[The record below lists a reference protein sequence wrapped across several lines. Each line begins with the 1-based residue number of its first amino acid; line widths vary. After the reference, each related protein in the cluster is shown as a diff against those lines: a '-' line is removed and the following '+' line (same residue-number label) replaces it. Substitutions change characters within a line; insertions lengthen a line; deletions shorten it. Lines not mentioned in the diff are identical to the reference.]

1 MDKVVDKFH
10 ALQLFT
16 DTFAAETVHLT
27 NEAIGIYIRLL
38 CFNWTKN
45 TKPFTTESAYRICQ
59 CRSDECK
66 QIVDLVLNEFFN
78 KTGISEN
85 TDYWTHKRLKS
96 EHEYLTAK
104 YKKKS
109 DAGKLGMEIRYGSVS
124 NKSLTPIPKPIPIPN
139 KYNKMEENG
148 IQLAFTVFWELLNH
162 KRGSKKLAWQRYL
175 RECSEHNPEE
185 LAKQFN
191 KYAETVDDKKKYLA
205 HVSTWLSQR
214 RFEDEA
220 NNKPKEIIIPPVI
233 YNDEVLKKRGEF
245 GHFEEYEDSKGN
257 KYHKH
262 KFKPNAKVEPVN

>member
-59 CRSDECK
+59 CRSDQCK

-109 DAGKLGMEIRYGSVS
+109 EAGKLGMEIRYGSVN
-124 NKSLTPIPKPIPIPN
+124 NKSLTPIPRPRPN
-139 KYNKMEENG
+139 NIYIDDFNK
-148 IQLAFTVFWELLNH
+148 FWDLIRI
-162 KRGSKKLAWQRYL
+162 KKGSKKLAQQKFL
-175 RECSEHNPEE
+175 KECEGQSPEE
-185 LAKQFN
+185 IAEAFNRYSAEIKDKQF
-191 KYAETVDDKKKYLA
+191 VA
-205 HVSTWLSQR
+205 HVATWLGQR

-220 NNKPKEIIIPPVI
+220 NNKPQEIIIPPVI
-233 YNDEVLKKRGEF
+233 YNNEVLKKRGEF

-257 KYHKH
+257 RYHKH

>member
-45 TKPFTTESAYRICQ
+45 TKPFQQKEAYRICQ
-59 CRSDECK
+59 CRSEECEA
-66 QIVDLVLNEFFN
+66 IVDLVLKEFFMLN
-78 KTGISEN
+78 STG
-85 TDYWTHKRLKS
+85 YTHKRLVK
-96 EHEYLTAK
+96 EYNYLTAK

-109 DAGKLGMEIRYGSVS
+109 EAGKLGMEIRYGSVN
-124 NKSLTPIPKPIPIPN
+124 NKSLTPIPRPRPN
-139 KYNKMEENG
+139 NIYIDDFNK
-148 IQLAFTVFWELLNH
+148 FWNLIRI
-162 KRGSKKLAWQRYL
+162 KKGSKKLAQQKFIK
-175 RECSEHNPEE
+175 ECEGQSPEE
-185 LAKQFN
+185 IAEAFNRYSAEVKDKQF
-191 KYAETVDDKKKYLA
+191 VA
-205 HVSTWLSQR
+205 HVATWLSQR

-220 NNKPKEIIIPPVI
+220 NNKPQEIIIPPVI